1 METREILTRR
11 LSEAD
16 KKFAED
22 SLRSI
27 VTFGFNL
34 PKNGSYFVDGA
45 VSVVS
50 GSSLD
55 TGYIIICPDLH
66 GVGKSASSLSNS
78 KSRKEIKKDSIYN
91 DVKCVPAEQ
100 TVSITL
106 DSVKSFDYKDGV
118 GCVMLEY
125 TDLDDCSHLL
135 CRASMEYALLYS
147 SVSKQLNRWLS
158 VGKYDYKY
166 ESSVEKNCPKCGRP
180 DKQGSNICLSCTSGK
195 QYLGRLWKIAKPYRG
210 YIYFSVLLYFFISG
224 LGLLSPMLT
233 RILTDDYIKADE
245 MPRLSGYIITV
256 FMIFA
261 VSLIS
266 NIIGAIRNIVISKA
280 GSRVIVDL
288 RGMLFEKVE
297 SVSISNINR
306 RTVGDIMSR
315 ITGDT
320 GTLRSFIVNDLGKAV
335 EMAVTFIGVCIFL
348 FIYDP
353 LIAVIVLLPM
363 PVVYYLNSIF
373 RKYVRKLYHRSWK
386 VSSRARTIMHDIFSG
401 IRVVK
406 AYGREH
412 YECGRYDRAINQ
424 EREATKRSEYT
435 FSVFMPLLR
444 FIMGIGEF
452 FVIYYVGSH
461 ILDGTMTLGYMQQ
474 IVSYVSM
481 IYAPLFWLS
490 GLMRRLTNTL
500 TSVIKIF
507 EILDEESD
515 IQERDNLISFP
526 IEGNIK
532 IDNVAFGYGNSASV
546 LKNVSLEI
554 NKGEM
559 VGIVGRSGAGKT
571 TLINLILRLYDVED
585 GKITVDGVDLRD
597 ISQSSLRSQIGTV
610 LQETFL
616 FTGTVYENIAY
627 SKPGA
632 GLGEVITA
640 SKLAGA
646 HDFIMR
652 MPDGYNTLIGERGLT
667 VSGGERQRISVA
679 RALLHNPRIL
689 ILDEATSALDTE
701 TERQIQK
708 SLAALTAGRTTIAIA
723 HRLSTLRNAT
733 KLVVLDKGTVAE
745 IGSHDELMR
754 KKGIYYGLVMAQ
766 RQMGKISR
774 RK

>member
-1 METREILTRR
+1 METREILIKR
-11 LSEAD
+11 LSAAD
-16 KKFAED
+16 EKFAED
-22 SLRSI
+22 SIRS
-27 VTFGFNL
+27 VVAFGFNL

-50 GSSLD
+50 GSPLK

-66 GVGKSASSLSNS
+66 GAGRAVSLTASSCGHRAVAEDSVNS
-78 KSRKEIKKDSIYN
+78 EKVRISVD
-91 DVKCVPAEQ
+91 
-100 TVSITL
+100 T
-106 DSVKSFDYKDGV
+106 VKSFDYKDGV

-125 TDLDDCSHLL
+125 TGTDGCSHLL

-158 VGKYDYKY
+158 IGKYDYKY
-166 ESSVEKNCPKCGRP
+166 ESSIEKNCPKCGRP
-180 DKQGSNICLSCTSGK
+180 YKQGSSICLSCTSGK
-195 QYLGRLWKIAKPYRG
+195 QYLRRLWNIAGPHRG
-210 YIYFSVLLYFFISG
+210 YIYFSVLLYFLISG

-245 MPRLSGYIITV
+245 MPHLSGYIVTV
-256 FMIFA
+256 LMIFA

-266 NIIGAIRNIVISKA
+266 NIIGAVRNIVISKA
-280 GSRVIVDL
+280 GSRLIVDL
-288 RGMLFEKVE
+288 RGMLFDKVE

-320 GTLRSFIVNDLGKAV
+320 GTLRSFIINDLGKAA
-335 EMAVTFIGVCIFL
+335 EMIVTFIGVCIFL
-348 FIYDP
+348 FVYDP

-412 YECGRYDRAINQ
+412 YECGRYDRAIKQ

-452 FVIYYVGSH
+452 FVIYYVGRH

-481 IYAPLFWLS
+481 VYAPLFWFS

-500 TSVIKIF
+500 TSVVKIF

-515 IQERDNLISFP
+515 IQERENLVSFP

-532 IDNVAFGYGNSASV
+532 IENASFGYGGSANV
-546 LKNVSLEI
+546 LRNVSIEI

-597 ISQSSLRSQIGTV
+597 ISQNSLRSQIGTV

-632 GLGEVITA
+632 DYGEVITA

-652 MPDGYNTLIGERGLT
+652 MPDGYNTLIGERGMT
-667 VSGGERQRISVA
+667 VSGGERQRISIA

-733 KLVVLDKGTVAE
+733 KLVVLDRGTVAE

-754 KKGIYYGLVMAQ
+754 KKGIYYSLVMAQ

-774 RK
+774 